1 MARID
6 LEVLK
11 DAIDDAR
18 QEILE
23 VQLLKTFSETITV
36 QGRKLTISIS
46 TRNVTATENPHRLA
60 REHFEMLV
68 RDEKGIPE
76 DSELGDQVEATLLSL
91 YSQAHQ
97 FVTAYQTGMV
107 DAVQLCEQGLGLI
120 KGLTRFSDKAHLK
133 AAMDKFNDAAQI
145 EAKLI
150 AGIQCEPFIKL
161 VVAQVYLFAAAAGHT
176 VSTGFASFGVS
187 VLDSDGNHQDKDV
200 VIQQL
205 TERAKANS

>member
-6 LEVLK
+6 IDALK

-23 VQLLKTFSETITV
+23 AQLPKVFSETVTV

-46 TRNVTATENPHRLA
+46 TRNMSATQNPQQLA
-60 REHFEMLV
+60 RKHFEMLV
-68 RDEKGIPE
+68 RDEQVSE

-91 YSQAHQ
+91 YGQGHQ
-97 FVTAYQTGMV
+97 FVTAYQTGMI
-107 DAVQLCEQGLGLI
+107 DALQLCEQGIELI

-145 EAKLI
+145 EARLI
-150 AGIQCEPFIKL
+150 ADVQCEPFIKL
-161 VVAQVYLFAAAAGHT
+161 VVAQVQLFAAAAGHT
-176 VSTGFASFGVS
+176 VSTGFDSFGVS
-187 VLDSDGNHQDKDV
+187 VLDSDGNHQDKDIV
-200 VIQQL
+200 LQQL

>member
-6 LEVLK
+6 IHTLK
-11 DAIDDAR
+11 EAIDDAR
-18 QEILE
+18 QEIRE
-23 VQLLKTFSETITV
+23 VQLLKTFSETVTV

-46 TRNVTATENPHRLA
+46 TRNVTATESPDRLA
-60 REHFEMLV
+60 RKHFEMLIQ
-68 RDEKGIPE
+68 DDHLPE
-76 DSELGDQVEATLLSL
+76 DSELADQVEAMLRSL

-107 DAVQLCEQGLGLI
+107 DALQLCEQGLELI

-161 VVAQVYLFAAAAGHT
+161 VVAQVQLFAAAAGHT
-176 VSTGFASFGVS
+176 VSTGFTSFGVS
-187 VLDSDGNHQDKDV
+187 VLDSDGNHRDKDV
-200 VIQQL
+200 VIQEL